1 MNLALVATSIAAD
14 DIAKLLLLALVA
26 IALLG
31 LGRWSS
37 HLGGSNP
44 GDSRTGAATPTVD
57 ESFTEDDKVASR
69 VWGPGADEIAASFHP
84 DPSLGKIRMTKFY
97 FEKVDAIP
105 GPIDRNVFADELHVE
120 LYDPD
125 SGNFWWQSFF
135 VATPQGLAQILRD
148 KSWKY
153 LHAAEILVLPQYDLE
168 EIRRA
173 VVTRVVTDNE
183 FFKGKQEP
191 QEESL

>member
-1 MNLALVATSIAAD
+1 MFNSTTQTQ
-14 DIAKLLLLALVA
+14 A
-26 IALLG
+26 II
-31 LGRWSS
+31 
-37 HLGGSNP
+37 GGSLN
-44 GDSRTGAATPTVD
+44 
-57 ESFTEDDKVASR
+57 
-69 VWGPGADEIAASFHP
+69 
-84 DPSLGKIRMTKFY
+84 
-97 FEKVDAIP
+97 
-105 GPIDRNVFADELHVE
+105 
-120 LYDPD
+120 
-125 SGNFWWQSFF
+125 F

-153 LHAAEILVLPQYDLE
+153 LYTAEILALPQYDLE

>member
-1 MNLALVATSIAAD
+1 MNLALVATSISEN

-44 GDSRTGAATPTVD
+44 EDSSTRAAMPADD
-57 ESFTEDDKVASR
+57 ESFRENGKVESR
-69 VWGPGADEIAASFHP
+69 VWGPGADEIAASFHA
-84 DPSLGKIRMTKFY
+84 DPLLGKIRMTKFY

-105 GPIDRNVFADELHVE
+105 GPIDRNIFADELHVQ

-125 SGNFWWQSFF
+125 SGNFWWQAFF
-135 VATPQGLAQILRD
+135 VATPQGLAQTLRD

-153 LHAAEILVLPQYDLE
+153 LYAAEILVLPQYDLE